1 MSGFTIRYDALDI
14 AGVRLT
20 LNCPHLPVTGSVMEK
35 CRNRQFSMDAWKR
48 EICRRAGVFRPGSA
62 LSEAGLALEEP
73 GNDDPF
79 NVMDSVKLI
88 ASDMDGTLLN
98 GKGELDPA
106 FFSLFEKLERRGIRF
121 AAASGR
127 QYDGLRR
134 IFAPVADRMLF
145 IAENGA
151 YAASGEEE
159 WLVLDMDPET
169 VARVIGMVRNIEGA
183 CIVLAGRDSA
193 YIEDKQPEFV
203 REARRYYTR
212 CREVEDLLD
221 VRGDRLLKIAV
232 YDFRGAKK
240 NSYPRLKHLEHGF
253 QVAVSG
259 EKWMDIS
266 RKGADKGSALELIQR
281 KLGVSPEETMVF
293 GDQMNDA
300 EMMRQAR
307 FSYAVANA
315 VPEIRAMAAFKAPSN
330 EENGVMQVLG
340 KVLDSHAP
348 HGG

>member
-1 MSGFTIRYDALDI
+1 M
-14 AGVRLT
+14 V
-20 LNCPHLPVTGSVMEK
+20 
-35 CRNRQFSMDAWKR
+35 
-48 EICRRAGVFRPGSA
+48 
-62 LSEAGLALEEP
+62 
-73 GNDDPF
+73 
-79 NVMDSVKLI
+79 SVKLI

-106 FFSLFEKLERRGIRF
+106 FFSLFKKLEHRGIRF

-134 IFAPVADRMLF
+134 TFAPVADRMLF

-151 YAASGEEE
+151 YVASGSRE
-159 WLVLDMDPET
+159 WLVLDMDRET
-169 VARVIGMVRNIEGA
+169 VAGLIAMIRRIEGT
-183 CIVLAGRDSA
+183 CIVLAGLDSA

-212 CREVEDLLD
+212 CKEVDDLLD
-221 VRGDRLLKIAV
+221 VQGDKLLKIAV
-232 YDFRGAKK
+232 YDFKGAKE
-240 NSYPRLKHLEHGF
+240 NSYSRLKHLEQGF

-266 RKGADKGSALELIQR
+266 RKGADKGAALELIQR
-281 KLGVSPEETMVF
+281 KLGISPEETMVF

-315 VPEIRAMAAFKAPSN
+315 VPEIRAMAAFEAPSN
-330 EENGVMQVLG
+330 QENGVMQVLG
-340 KVLDSHAP
+340 KLLEVHAP
-348 HGG
+348 QGGAGDC